1 MNGGVGNCIA
11 SLYHSSFDE
20 RERFARWPSDSVQ
33 YQQNMMRHILGIAA
47 VGSLLAIAVLLT
59 SLSVVPTWA
68 HEQVKACD
76 VTKDAFCVSPLVVQK
91 LETLDTLQLPKIA
104 TPTWLGGQVTAP
116 ITREVTY
123 TIATKGNVQADFN
136 EFKIQ
141 VNETL
146 NSPLGWSR
154 LGVKFTAV
162 ESGGDFHVWLTESSQ
177 VPSFSPTGCD
187 AIVSCTVGAN
197 VIINETR
204 WVNGSDAWNGAG
216 GSLRDYRSMVVN
228 HETGHWLGHG
238 HEYCSGAGQP
248 APVMQQQTINM
259 QGCKPNPW
267 PLASEMYAPTLGIRS

>member
-1 MNGGVGNCIA
+1 MGVMVAAIVGV
-11 SLYHSSFDE
+11 LGV
-20 RERFARWPSDSVQ
+20 WSVRAETQ
-33 YQQNMMRHILGIAA
+33 PK
-47 VGSLLAIAVLLT
+47 V
-59 SLSVVPTWA
+59 
-68 HEQVKACD
+68 CD
-76 VTKDAFCVSPLVVQK
+76 ATRDAFCVSPQVTQK
-91 LETLDTLQLPKIA
+91 LETLESIQLPKIA
-104 TPTWLGGQVTAP
+104 TPTWLGGQTTTP

-136 EFKIQ
+136 EFKAQ

-177 VPSFSPTGCD
+177 VPSFSATGCD
-187 AIVSCTVGAN
+187 TVVSCTVGSN

-204 WVNGSDAWNGAG
+204 WVNGSDSWNGAG

-259 QGCKPNPW
+259 QGCIPNPW